1 MLLPQSKP
9 GNVLRRA
16 EELIAVGQSAAAL
29 QSLHE
34 LILSRCSRNT
44 AVSSLKP
51 IMLRFVA
58 LCVDLRKGKMAKEA
72 LYQYKNIAQNTSVGT
87 VEIVLKRFI
96 DLVEEKVSEAQV
108 HAEKLI
114 LDSID
119 DLEASE
125 TPEGIILSTVSGDQS
140 KDRTDRAVVTP
151 WLKFLWETYRTVL
164 EILKNNARLEQA
176 YQSTVNQAFDFCL
189 KYSRKTEFR
198 RLCELLR
205 THLQNA
211 TKYSGQQHSINFNDP
226 DTLQRHLNTR
236 FSQLNA
242 AVELELWQEAFRSV
256 EDINN
261 LLILSK
267 KQPKLLVMANYYE
280 KLGKIFAVSENYLF
294 HAVIW
299 NKYFSLISSQN
310 KALGDKELERVASL
324 VLLSA
329 LAIPVISITRSKG
342 SGVMEIDDTK
352 IRNTKLASLLSL
364 PKPPTRN
371 SLLREALRKN
381 ILVHVKKEIK
391 ELCNILEVEFH
402 PLSICKKVEP
412 LLKVISQDPE
422 MIQYI
427 KPLQQVILTR
437 LFQQLSQIYE
447 TIQLDFVLSLA
458 NFSEPF
464 HIDSIY
470 IEKFIM
476 NACKK
481 GELSIRID
489 HISKSLIF
497 ETDIFTSHQTLV
509 DSSVRLQ
516 STPSELI
523 RSQLSRVAK
532 CLLTTVCIIDKSFH
546 QERENQKNAAN
557 ERAINGIE
565 KEQKETLARRA
576 IIEHRKEIA
585 ENMMICKEKEAATK
599 RAQKLQQ
606 EQEAEQRRVAEEAKK
621 REAERIKKEA
631 DAIRVEEARKL
642 ADELKAKGAL
652 KVDVDDL
659 EGLDTSKLREIQLQ
673 QLEKE
678 TRDLNEKLRITCKR
692 IDYLER
698 AYRKEELPLLK
709 QKAIDQVISDKLFH
723 EKARKLQLEASRAKH
738 DRMIALKHRLQRLYP
753 DYTIYRN
760 MFLEKCRKEFD
771 QQCKI
776 ANEAL
781 EKEKEE
787 RRIAYKLKK
796 QEEEKQRI
804 EEEERK
810 RKEEEELERI
820 RKEKLRLKTI
830 EEENRT
836 RKEEELRKLNEIAEK
851 QKQKELEVEDKLR
864 RKKEELQSINNAHDR
879 WLKKDRIFSNS
890 SGEEK
895 WKPGKGSW
903 RLRVSE
909 RPELPDFNR
918 TVNESKLNMLQKIS
932 VNKSSNSD
940 HPPIPTYKPPI
951 ARKENGR
958 W

>member
-9 GNVLRRA
+9 ENVLRRA
-16 EELIAVGQSAAAL
+16 EELIAVGQSPAAL
-29 QSLHE
+29 QLLHE
-34 LILSRCSRNT
+34 LILSRCSRNA

-87 VEIVLKRFI
+87 VEVVLKKFI

-108 HAEKLI
+108 HAEKLV
-114 LDSID
+114 LDTID

-125 TPEGIILSTVSGDQS
+125 TPENIILSTVSGDQS

-176 YQSTVNQAFDFCL
+176 YQSAVNQAFSFCL

-198 RLCELLR
+198 RLCDLLR

-226 DTLQRHLNTR
+226 DTLQRHLDTR

-242 AVELELWQEAFRSV
+242 AVELELWQEAFKSV

-261 LLILSK
+261 LLMLSK
-267 KQPKLLVMANYYE
+267 RQPKLLVMTNYYE

-294 HAVIW
+294 HALIW
-299 NKYFSLISSQN
+299 NKYFALISSQN
-310 KALGDKELERVASL
+310 KALSDKELERIASL

-329 LAIPVISITRSKG
+329 LSIPVINITRSKG
-342 SGVMEIDDTK
+342 NNIMEIDDTK
-352 IRNTKLASLLSL
+352 IRNTKLAALLSL
-364 PKPPTRN
+364 SKPPTRSN
-371 SLLREALRKN
+371 LLKEALGKN
-381 ILVHVKKEIK
+381 ILVHVRKEIK

-402 PLSICKKVEP
+402 PLNICQKVEP
-412 LLKVISQDPE
+412 LIKIIAQDPD
-422 MIQYI
+422 MAQYI
-427 KPLQQVILTR
+427 KPLQHVILTR

-447 TIQLDFVLSLA
+447 TIQLDFLFNLV

-464 HIDSIY
+464 NIDSIY

-489 HISKSLIF
+489 HSSRSLTF
-497 ETDIFTSHQTLV
+497 ETDVFTSHHTV
-509 DSSVRLQ
+509 TDSNIRLQ

-523 RSQLSRVAK
+523 RSQLSRIGK
-532 CLLTTVCIIDKSFH
+532 CLLTTVCIIDPSFL

-557 ERAINGIE
+557 ERAVNGIE
-565 KEQKETLARRA
+565 KEQNETLARRA
-576 IIEHRKEIA
+576 LIEHRKEIV

-606 EQEAEQRRVAEEAKK
+606 EQEAEQRRIAEEAKK

-631 DAIRVEEARKL
+631 DAIRAEEARKL
-642 ADELKAKGAL
+642 AGELKAKGAL

-659 EGLDTSKLREIQLQ
+659 EGLDTSKLRAIHLE

-678 TRDLNEKLRITCKR
+678 TRDLNERLRITSKR
-692 IDYLER
+692 IDHLER
-698 AYRKEELPLLK
+698 AFRKEELPFLK
-709 QKAIDQVISDKLFH
+709 QLAIDRDASDKLFH
-723 EKARKLQLEASRAKH
+723 EKSRKLKLEASRAKH
-738 DRMIALKHRLQRLYP
+738 DHMVALKHRFQRLHS
-753 DYTIYRN
+753 DYMIYCD
-760 MFLEKCRKEFD
+760 MFLEECKK
-771 QQCKI
+771 QHNKQCKI
-776 ANEAL
+776 ANKAL
-781 EKEKEE
+781 EKEKED
-787 RRIAYKLKK
+787 RRIAYRKK
-796 QEEEKQRI
+796 KEQEEKRRL

-810 RKEEEELERI
+810 KKEEEERERI
-820 RKEKLRLKTI
+820 RQEELRLKAI
-830 EEENRT
+830 QEENRA
-836 RKEEELRKLNEIAEK
+836 RKEEELRKLDQMAEK
-851 QKQKELEVEDKLR
+851 QKQKELEVENKLR
-864 RKKEELQSINNAHDR
+864 RKKEELFSNDHSYDR
-879 WLKKDRIFSNS
+879 WSKKDRLPSNP

-895 WKPGKGSW
+895 WRPGKGSW

-909 RPELPDFNR
+909 QTESTDSNLLNK
-918 TVNESKLNMLQKIS
+918 SKLETLQKLG
-932 VNKSSNSD
+932 NKSLNTDQPS
-940 HPPIPTYKPPI
+940 IAIYKPPAI
-951 ARKENGR
+951 RKESSR

>member
-1 MLLPQSKP
+1 MLIPQSKP
-9 GNVLRRA
+9 ENVLRRA

-34 LILSRCSRNT
+34 LILSKCSRNT
-44 AVSSLKP
+44 SVSSLKP

-87 VEIVLKRFI
+87 IEVVLKKFI

-108 HAEKLI
+108 HAEKLV
-114 LDSID
+114 LDAID

-125 TPEGIILSTVSGDQS
+125 TPENIILSTVSGDQS

-198 RLCELLR
+198 RLCDILR

-226 DTLQRHLNTR
+226 ETLQRHLDTR

-261 LLILSK
+261 LLALSK
-267 KQPKLLVMANYYE
+267 RQPKLFVMANYYE

-299 NKYFSLISSQN
+299 NKYYGLISSQN
-310 KALGDKELERVASL
+310 KGADDKELERVASL

-329 LAIPVISITRSKG
+329 LAIPVISTTRSKG
-342 SGVMEIDDTK
+342 SIMEIDDTK
-352 IRNTKLASLLSL
+352 IRNTKLAALLSL
-364 PKPPTRN
+364 SKLPTRN
-371 SLLREALRKN
+371 SLLKEALGKN
-381 ILVHVKKEIK
+381 ILVYVRKEIK

-402 PLSICKKVEP
+402 PLSICQKVEP
-412 LLKVISQDPE
+412 LIKIISQDPD

-427 KPLQQVILTR
+427 KPLQHVILTR
-437 LFQQLSQIYE
+437 LFQQLSQVYE
-447 TIQLDFVLSLA
+447 TIKLDFILSLL

-476 NACKK
+476 NASKK

-489 HISKSLIF
+489 HSSNSLIF
-497 ETDIFTSHQTLV
+497 ETNIFASHHTIA
-509 DSSVRLQ
+509 DSNVRLQ

-523 RSQLSRVAK
+523 RSQLSRIGK
-532 CLLTTVCIIDKSFH
+532 CLLTTVCIIDKSFLH
-546 QERENQKNAAN
+546 ELEDQKNIAN
-557 ERAINGIE
+557 EHTANGIE
-565 KEQKETLARRA
+565 KEQKDTLARRA
-576 IIEHRKEIA
+576 IIEHRKEVA
-585 ENMMICKEKEAATK
+585 ENMMIYKEKEAATK

-621 REAERIKKEA
+621 REAERIKKET
-631 DAIRVEEARKL
+631 DAIRAEEARK
-642 ADELKAKGAL
+642 A
-652 KVDVDDL
+652 
-659 EGLDTSKLREIQLQ
+659 IQLE

-678 TRDLNEKLRITCKR
+678 TRDLNEKLRVTSKR
-692 IDYLER
+692 IDHLER

-709 QKAIDQVISDKLFH
+709 QKAIEQFTSDKIFY
-723 EKARKLQLEASRAKH
+723 EKARKLQLEASRVKH
-738 DRMIALKHRLQRLYP
+738 DHMVALKHRFQRLYP
-753 DYTIYRN
+753 DYVIYRET
-760 MFLEKCRKEFD
+760 FLEKCRKEFD
-771 QQCKI
+771 QHCKI

-781 EKEKEE
+781 EKAKEE
-787 RRIAYKLKK
+787 RRMAYRLKK
-796 QEEEKQRI
+796 EEEERQRL

-810 RKEEEELERI
+810 RKKEEERERI
-820 RKEKLRLKTI
+820 RQEELRLKAI
-830 EEENRT
+830 EEENRA
-836 RKEEELRKLNEIAEK
+836 RKEEELRKLDQMAEK
-851 QKQKELEVEDKLR
+851 QKQKELEVERKLQ
-864 RKKEELQSINNAHDR
+864 RKKEELKSLDHSYDR
-879 WLKKDRIFSNS
+879 WTKKDRLPPSDP

-895 WKPGKGSW
+895 WRPGKGSW

-909 RPELPDFNR
+909 RQELTDPHSSPNETKPDPQ
-918 TVNESKLNMLQKIS
+918 SKPTS
-932 VNKSSNSD
+932 TRPSTTD
-940 HPPIPTYKPPI
+940 PPSTGIYKPPA
-951 ARKENGR
+951 ARKENSR
-958 W
+958 